1 MSGEPKSFNPDAP
14 EFIPG
19 SEPPKRDDSGK
30 LPRYKVHYRY
40 NCASSFQSL
49 ASHLN
54 EIMNTPG
61 TPPDKAQVL
70 EWIQRCIDSRIR
82 KNNWLE
88 SQGLPLDES
97 HEVVLTMLNTLHD
110 YVRDE
115 IREGSSASFEFKEN
129 PLRFIV
135 ESEGKIGQ
143 VFKGRS
149 NKVRSTRRWGGRKST
164 RKNRKSKRKTYRI
177 LPRVEGS

>member
-1 MSGEPKSFNPDAP
+1 MSGEPKPLNPNAE

-19 SEPPKRDDSGK
+19 SEPPKRNDSGK
-30 LPRYKVHYRY
+30 KHPANPHYRY

-70 EWIQRCIDSRIR
+70 EWIQRCINARLIVDENRIR
-82 KNNWLE
+82 NGEL
-88 SQGLPLDES
+88 LDES
-97 HEVVLTMLNTLHD
+97 HERVLNLLINLYN
-110 YVRDE
+110 YVNDQ
-115 IREGSSASFEFKEN
+115 IREGSSASFEFLEN

-135 ESEGKIGQ
+135 RSEGIGVA
-143 VFKGRS
+143 VFVGR
-149 NKVRSTRRWGGRKST
+149 VQPLRERRPGGRKST
-164 RKNRKSKRKTYRI
+164 RKHRKSKRKTYRI

>member
-1 MSGEPKSFNPDAP
+1 MSGEPKPLNPDAP

-61 TPPDKAQVL
+61 TPPDKTQVL
-70 EWIQRCIDSRIR
+70 EWIQRCINARFRVNEERIR
-82 KNNWLE
+82 NG
-88 SQGLPLDES
+88 QPLDII
-97 HEVVLTMLNTLHD
+97 HERVLNLLINLYN
-110 YVRDE
+110 YVNNR
-115 IREGSSASFEFKEN
+115 IREGSSASFEFLEG
-129 PLRFIV
+129 PPRFIV
-135 ESEGKIGQ
+135 RSEGIGVA
-143 VFKGRS
+143 VFVGR
-149 NKVRSTRRWGGRKST
+149 VQPLRERRYGGRKST
-164 RKNRKSKRKTYRI
+164 RKNRKSKRKTHRI

>member
-1 MSGEPKSFNPDAP
+1 MSGEPKFNPHA
-14 EFIPG
+14 EESI
-19 SEPPKRDDSGK
+19 PPKRDDSGK
-30 LPRYKVHYRY
+30 KHPASTHYRF

-110 YVRDE
+110 YVKDE
-115 IREGSSASFEFKEN
+115 ITAGSSASFEFKEK
-129 PLRFIV
+129 PLRFVV
-135 ESEGKIGQ
+135 ESEGKIGH
-143 VFKGRS
+143 VYKGRS
-149 NKVRSTRRWGGRKST
+149 KRVRRWGGRKST
-164 RKNRKSKRKTYRI
+164 RKNRKSNRKTYRI